1 MKTSPAPASPT
12 HPALPAHREL
22 FYGGAWHPA
31 HGGAHWECF
40 SPTNGSSLGICA
52 DASDAD
58 VDAAVQAAHCAF
70 PAWRD
75 THPSDRAAR
84 LRQAAARIRQHG
96 GDLAL
101 IDALDCGNAITP
113 MKGDVENAATQLE
126 FFAGLVT
133 EAKGETIPMGHGR
146 LNYTLREPLGV
157 VGRIGAFN
165 HPFMFSAAKMAA
177 PLAAGNTVVI
187 KPPEQAPLSTLRL
200 AELVGDLFPPGVFN
214 VVTGRGKEAGQALVR
229 HPAVAKIGLIGSVEA
244 GRAVMR
250 TAADTLKPVLLELGG
265 KNALIGFA
273 DADLPALADAIVQGM
288 NFAWCGQ
295 SCGSTSRV
303 FLHESIHDRIA
314 DMVRERLAAF
324 QPGLPQDP
332 DTTMGAIVSA
342 EQHRR
347 ILDYIRIGRDEGA
360 TLSYGGTVPADPG
373 LAQGFF
379 IEPTLFTGVQP
390 SMRIA
395 REEIFGPVLSLF
407 RWTDAGAML
416 AAVNAPDYGLTCSL
430 WTRDLATALE
440 FSSRVQAGYVW
451 INEVGR
457 HFLGAPYGGFK
468 QSGNGREECFDELL
482 AFTQTKNV
490 HVRY

>member
-1 MKTSPAPASPT
+1 MESTPTPAT
-12 HPALPAHREL
+12 LHPALPAHREL

-31 HGGAHWECF
+31 RDGACWESV
-40 SPTNGSSLGICA
+40 SPADGQSLGACA

-58 VDAAVQAAHCAF
+58 VDAAVRAADRAF
-70 PAWRD
+70 AAWRD
-75 THPSDRAAR
+75 AHPSDRAAR
-84 LRQAAARIRQHG
+84 LRRAAARIREHG
-96 GDLAL
+96 EDLAL
-101 IDALDCGNAITP
+101 IDALDCGNAIAP
-113 MKGDVENAATQLE
+113 MKGDVENAASQLE

-177 PLAAGNTVVI
+177 PLAAGNTVI
-187 KPPEQAPLSTLRL
+187 LKPPEQAPLSTLRL

-214 VVTGRGKEAGQALVR
+214 VVTGRGKETGEALVR
-229 HPAVAKIGLIGSVEA
+229 HPRVAKIGLIGSVAA
-244 GRAVMR
+244 GRAVMK

-265 KNALIGFA
+265 KNALIGFP
-273 DADLPALADAIVQGM
+273 DADLPAMADAIVQGM

-303 FLHESIHDRIA
+303 FLHDSIHDRVA
-314 DMVRERLAAF
+314 DLVRDRLAAF
-324 QPGLPQDP
+324 RPGLPQDP

-360 TLSYGGTVPADPG
+360 TLSYGGAVPAQPE
-373 LAQGFF
+373 LARGFF
-379 IEPTLFTGVQP
+379 VEPALFTGVRP

-395 REEIFGPVLSLF
+395 REEIFGPVLALL
-407 RWTDAGAML
+407 RWTDADEML
-416 AAVNAPDYGLTCSL
+416 AAVNALDYGLTCSL
-430 WTRDLATALE
+430 WTRDLATALAV
-440 FSSRVQAGYVW
+440 SPRVQAGYVW

-468 QSGNGREECFDELL
+468 QSGSGREECFDELL

-490 HVRY
+490 HIRY